1 MVYLSSKKIDV
12 LTNKYFL
19 MKIIGTGSA
28 HPKCCVTNA
37 MLEQFLDTTDEWIT
51 ERTGIKERL
60 VISSEK
66 LEDMAV
72 AAANKALEDANLTAK
87 DIDFIICSNV
97 VNEYVTPALSCI
109 IQGKIGATCP
119 TLDINAACAGFIF
132 AMDMAEDK
140 IRCKKAKNI
149 LIVCAEEPSRMVS
162 WQNRSTSVLFGDG
175 AGAAVVT
182 EGDELK
188 AISLT
193 TSSLT
198 DVLYYQRK
206 LEPTPYIDKEENF
219 EPLVMNGREV
229 FKYAVKNSC
238 RDIRKLLNET
248 GLQAEDIKYYVLHQ
262 ANLRIIDS
270 IRRFLN
276 VDEERI
282 PHNIER
288 YGNIS
293 SAALPALLDELN
305 RAGKLQKGDKLVFSA
320 FGAGFTTGACVIEW
334 AK

>member
-1 MVYLSSKKIDV
+1 
-12 LTNKYFL
+12 
-19 MKIIGTGSA
+19 
-28 HPKCCVTNA
+28 
-37 MLEQFLDTTDEWIT
+37 MLEQFLETSDEWIT
-51 ERTGIKERL
+51 ERTGIKERR

-72 AAANKALEDANLTAK
+72 AAANKALEDANLTAA

-109 IQGKIGATCP
+109 IQGMLGATCP
-119 TLDINAACAGFIF
+119 TVDINAACAGFVF
-132 AMDMAEDK
+132 ALDMAEDK
-140 IRCKKAKNI
+140 LKCKKAKNI

-162 WQNRSTSVLFGDG
+162 WQNRSTCVLFGDG

-188 AISLT
+188 SIRLT

-198 DVLYYQRK
+198 EVLYYQRH
-206 LEPTPYIDKEENF
+206 LEPTPYIDKDEAF
-219 EPLVMNGREV
+219 EPLVMKGREV
-229 FKYAVKNSC
+229 FKHAVTSSC
-238 RDIRKLLNET
+238 RDIRKVLNAA
-248 GLQAEDIKYYVLHQ
+248 GLEPDDIKYYVLHQ
-262 ANLRIIDS
+262 ANKRIIDS
-270 IRRFLN
+270 IRNFLD
-276 VDEERI
+276 VDESKV
-282 PHNIER
+282 PHNVER

-305 RAGKLQKGDKLVFSA
+305 RDGKLQKGDKLVFSA

>member
-1 MVYLSSKKIDV
+1 
-12 LTNKYFL
+12 

-28 HPKCCVTNA
+28 HPKCAVSNE
-37 MLEQFLDTTDEWIT
+37 MLEKFLETTDEWIT
-51 ERTGIKERL
+51 ERTGIKERC

-66 LEDMAV
+66 LEDMATE
-72 AAANKALEDANLTAK
+72 AANRALEDAGLTAA

-97 VNEYVTPALSCI
+97 VNEYVTPAMSCI
-109 IQGKIGATCP
+109 IQGKLGAKCP
-119 TLDINAACAGFIF
+119 TVDINAACAGFIY

-140 IRCKKAKNI
+140 LQCKKAKNI

-162 WQNRSTSVLFGDG
+162 WQNRSTCVLFGDG

-188 AISLT
+188 AIRLT
-193 TSSLT
+193 TESLT
-198 DVLYYQRK
+198 DVLYYQRR
-206 LEPTPYIDKEENF
+206 LEPTPYISKEENF
-219 EPLVMNGREV
+219 EPLVMRGREV
-229 FKYAVKNSC
+229 FKHAVSNSNKDIKILLEEC
-238 RDIRKLLNET
+238 RLTPN
-248 GLQAEDIKYYVLHQ
+248 DIKYYVLHQ
-262 ANLRIIDS
+262 ANKRIIDS
-270 IRRFLN
+270 IRNFLG
-276 VDEERI
+276 VDEERV
-282 PHNIER
+282 PHNVER

-305 RAGKLQKGDKLVFSA
+305 RGGKLHKGDKLVFSA

>member
-1 MVYLSSKKIDV
+1 
-12 LTNKYFL
+12 

-28 HPKCCVTNA
+28 HPTCAVSNE
-37 MLEQFLDTTDEWIT
+37 MLEQFLETTDEWIT
-51 ERTGIKERL
+51 ERTGIKERC

-66 LEDMAV
+66 LEDLAV
-72 AAANKALEDANLTAK
+72 EAANKALENAGLTAA
-87 DIDFIICSNV
+87 DIDFLICSNV

-119 TLDINAACAGFIF
+119 TIDINAACAGFIY
-132 AMDMAEDK
+132 ALDMAEDK
-140 IRCKKAKNI
+140 LQCKKAKNI

-162 WQNRSTSVLFGDG
+162 WQNRSTCVLFGDG

-182 EGDELK
+182 EGDQMK
-188 AISLT
+188 AIRLT

-198 DVLYYQRK
+198 EVLYYQRS
-206 LEPTPYIDKEENF
+206 LEPTPYISKEENF
-219 EPLVMNGREV
+219 EPLVMKGREV
-229 FKYAVKNSC
+229 FKHAVTNSC
-238 RDIRKLLNET
+238 RDIKKLLNET
-248 GLQAEDIKYYVLHQ
+248 GLNPEDIRYYVLHQ
-262 ANLRIIDS
+262 ANRRIIES
-270 IRRFLN
+270 IRGFLG
-276 VDEERI
+276 VDEERV
-282 PHNIER
+282 PHNVER

-320 FGAGFTTGACVIEW
+320 FGAGFTTGACIIEW

>member
-1 MVYLSSKKIDV
+1 
-12 LTNKYFL
+12 

-28 HPKCCVTNA
+28 HPTCAVSNE
-37 MLEQFLDTTDEWIT
+37 MLEQFLETTDEWIT
-51 ERTGIKERL
+51 ERTGIKERC

-66 LEDMAV
+66 LEDLAV
-72 AAANKALEDANLTAK
+72 EAANRALENAGLTAA

-119 TLDINAACAGFIF
+119 TVDINAACAGFIY
-132 AMDMAEDK
+132 ALDMAEDK
-140 IRCKKAKNI
+140 LQCKKAKNI

-162 WQNRSTSVLFGDG
+162 WQNRSTCVLFGDG

-182 EGDELK
+182 EGDQMK
-188 AISLT
+188 AIRLT

-198 DVLYYQRK
+198 EVLYYQRS
-206 LEPTPYIDKEENF
+206 LEPTPYISKEENF
-219 EPLVMNGREV
+219 EPLVMKGREV
-229 FKYAVKNSC
+229 FKHAVTNSC
-238 RDIRKLLNET
+238 RDIKKLLNQA
-248 GLQAEDIKYYVLHQ
+248 GLNPEDIRYYVLHQ
-262 ANLRIIDS
+262 ANRRIIES
-270 IRRFLN
+270 IRGFLG
-276 VDEERI
+276 VDEERV
-282 PHNIER
+282 PHNVER

-305 RAGKLQKGDKLVFSA
+305 RTGKLQKGDKLVFSA
-320 FGAGFTTGACVIEW
+320 FGAGFTTGACIIEW

>member
-1 MVYLSSKKIDV
+1 
-12 LTNKYFL
+12 

-28 HPKCCVTNA
+28 HPQCCVTNT
-37 MLEQFLDTTDEWIT
+37 MLEQFLETTDEWIT

-66 LEDMAV
+66 LEDLAV
-72 AAANKALEDANLTAK
+72 IAANKALEDANLTAK

-162 WQNRSTSVLFGDG
+162 WQNRSTCVLFGDG
-175 AGAAVVT
+175 AGAAVVS

-188 AISLT
+188 AIRLT

-198 DVLYYQRK
+198 DVLYYQRS
-206 LEPTPYIDKEENF
+206 LEPTPYISKEENY
-219 EPLVMNGREV
+219 EPLVMRGREV
-229 FKYAVKNSC
+229 FKHAVTNSC

-248 GLQAEDIKYYVLHQ
+248 GLEAQDIKYYVLHQ
-262 ANLRIIDS
+262 ANRRIIDS
-270 IRRFLN
+270 IRNFLG
-276 VDEERI
+276 VDEERV
-282 PHNIER
+282 PHNVER

-305 RAGKLQKGDKLVFSA
+305 REGKLEKGDKLVFSA

>member
-1 MVYLSSKKIDV
+1 
-12 LTNKYFL
+12 

-28 HPKCCVTNA
+28 HPKCCVTNT
-37 MLEQFLDTTDEWIT
+37 MLEQFLETTDEWIT
-51 ERTGIKERL
+51 ERTGIKERR

-72 AAANKALEDANLTAK
+72 EAATKALEDANLTAA

-109 IQGKIGATCP
+109 IQGKLGAKCP
-119 TLDINAACAGFIF
+119 TVDINAACAGFIF

-140 IRCKKAKNI
+140 LKCKKAKNI

-162 WQNRSTSVLFGDG
+162 WQNRSTCVLFGDG

-188 AISLT
+188 SMRLT

-198 DVLYYQRK
+198 DVLYYQRQ

-219 EPLVMNGREV
+219 EPLVMKGRDV
-229 FKYAVKNSC
+229 FKHAVTSSC
-238 RDIRKLLNET
+238 KDIRRLLNQT
-248 GLQAEDIKYYVLHQ
+248 GIDAKDIKYYVLHQ
-262 ANLRIIDS
+262 ANKRIIDS
-270 IRRFLN
+270 IRNFLGVN
-276 VDEERI
+276 EEHV
-282 PHNIER
+282 PHNVER

-305 RAGKLQKGDKLVFSA
+305 RDGKLQKGDKLVFSA

>member
-1 MVYLSSKKIDV
+1 
-12 LTNKYFL
+12 
-19 MKIIGTGSA
+19 MKIIGTGAA
-28 HPKCCVTNA
+28 HPKCAVSNQ
-37 MLEQFLDTTDEWIT
+37 MLEQFLETTDEWIT
-51 ERTGIKERL
+51 ERTGIKERC

-66 LEDMAV
+66 LEDLATE
-72 AAANKALEDANLTAK
+72 AANKALEDAGLTAA
-87 DIDFIICSNV
+87 DIDYIICSNI

-109 IQGKIGATCP
+109 IQGKLGATCP

-132 AMDMAEDK
+132 ALDMAEDK
-140 IRCKKAKNI
+140 LKCKKAKNI
-149 LIVCAEEPSRMVS
+149 LIICAEEPSRMVS

-206 LEPTPYIDKEENF
+206 LEPTPYIDKEENY
-219 EPLVMNGREV
+219 EPLVMKGREV
-229 FKYAVKNSC
+229 FKHAVTNSC
-238 RDIRKLLNET
+238 RDIRKLLSET
-248 GLQAEDIKYYVLHQ
+248 GLAAEDIKYFVLHQ
-262 ANLRIIDS
+262 ANRRIIDS
-270 IRRFLN
+270 IRGFLG
-276 VDEERI
+276 VDEERV
-282 PHNIER
+282 PHNVER

-320 FGAGFTTGACVIEW
+320 FGAGFTTGGCVIEW

>member
-1 MVYLSSKKIDV
+1 
-12 LTNKYFL
+12 

-28 HPKCCVTNA
+28 HPQCCVTNT
-37 MLEQFLDTTDEWIT
+37 MLEQFLETNDEWIT

-66 LEDMAV
+66 LEDLAV
-72 AAANKALEDANLTAK
+72 IAANKALEDANLTAA

-162 WQNRSTSVLFGDG
+162 WQNRSTCVLFGDG
-175 AGAAVVT
+175 AGAAVVS

-188 AISLT
+188 AIRLT

-198 DVLYYQRK
+198 DVLYYQRS
-206 LEPTPYIDKEENF
+206 LEPTPYITKEENY
-219 EPLVMNGREV
+219 EPLVMRGREV
-229 FKYAVKNSC
+229 FKHAVTNSC
-238 RDIRKLLNET
+238 RDIRKLLNQT

-262 ANLRIIDS
+262 ANRRIIDS
-270 IRRFLN
+270 IRNFLG
-276 VDEERI
+276 VDEERV
-282 PHNIER
+282 PHNVER

>member
-1 MVYLSSKKIDV
+1 
-12 LTNKYFL
+12 

-28 HPKCCVTNA
+28 HPQCCVTNT
-37 MLEQFLDTTDEWIT
+37 MLEQFLETNDEWIT

-66 LEDMAV
+66 LEDLAV
-72 AAANKALEDANLTAK
+72 IAANKALEDANLTAA

-162 WQNRSTSVLFGDG
+162 WQNRSTCVLFGDG
-175 AGAAVVT
+175 AGAAVVS

-188 AISLT
+188 AIRLT

-198 DVLYYQRK
+198 DVLYYQRS
-206 LEPTPYIDKEENF
+206 LEPTPYITKEENY
-219 EPLVMNGREV
+219 EPLVMRGREV
-229 FKYAVKNSC
+229 FKHAVTNSC
-238 RDIRKLLNET
+238 RDIRKLLNQT

-262 ANLRIIDS
+262 ANRRIIDA
-270 IRRFLN
+270 IRNFLG
-276 VDEERI
+276 VDEERV
-282 PHNIER
+282 PHNVER

-305 RAGKLQKGDKLVFSA
+305 REGKLQKGDKLVFSA

>member
-1 MVYLSSKKIDV
+1 
-12 LTNKYFL
+12 

-28 HPKCCVTNA
+28 HPTFKVTNT
-37 MLEQFLDTTDEWIT
+37 MLEQFLETSDEWIT

-66 LEDMAV
+66 LEDLAV
-72 AAANKALEDANLTAK
+72 IAANKALEDANLKAS
-87 DIDFIICSNV
+87 DIDYIICSNV

-109 IQGKIGATCP
+109 IQGKLGATCP
-119 TLDINAACAGFIF
+119 TVDINAACAGFLF
-132 AMDMAEDK
+132 ALDMADDK
-140 IRCKKAKNI
+140 LNAKKAKNI

-182 EGDELK
+182 EGDALK
-188 AISLT
+188 AIRLT

-198 DVLYYQRK
+198 EVLYYQRK
-206 LEPTPYIDKEENF
+206 LEPTPYISKEENF
-219 EPLVMNGREV
+219 EPLVMKGREV
-229 FKYAVKNSC
+229 FKHAVTSSC
-238 RDIRKLLNET
+238 RDIRKLLNQT
-248 GLQAEDIKYYVLHQ
+248 GLQPEEIKYYVLHQ
-262 ANLRIIDS
+262 ANLRIIES
-270 IRRFLN
+270 IRNFLGVDKERVPHN
-276 VDEERI
+276 VD
-282 PHNIER
+282 R

-320 FGAGFTTGACVIEW
+320 FGAGFTTGACIIEW

>member
-1 MVYLSSKKIDV
+1 
-12 LTNKYFL
+12 

-28 HPKCCVTNA
+28 HPSCSVTNS
-37 MLEQFLDTTDEWIT
+37 MLEQFLETTDEWIT
-51 ERTGIKERL
+51 ERTGIKERC

-66 LEDMAV
+66 LEDLATI
-72 AAANKALEDANLTAK
+72 AANKALEDAGLTAN
-87 DIDFIICSNV
+87 DIDYIICSNV

-132 AMDMAEDK
+132 ALDMAEDK
-140 IRCKKAKNI
+140 LKCKKAKNI

-162 WQNRSTSVLFGDG
+162 WKNRSTCVLFGDG

-182 EGDELK
+182 EGDSMK
-188 AISLT
+188 AIRLT
-193 TSSLT
+193 TSCLPE
-198 DVLYYQRK
+198 VLYYQRT
-206 LEPTPYIDKEENF
+206 LEPTPYISKEENF
-219 EPLVMNGREV
+219 EPLVMRGREV
-229 FKYAVKNSC
+229 FKHAVTSSC
-238 RDIRKLLNET
+238 RDIRKLLSET
-248 GLQAEDIKYYVLHQ
+248 GLEPSDIKYYVLHQ
-262 ANLRIIDS
+262 ANRRIMDS
-270 IRRFLN
+270 IRNFLG
-276 VDEERI
+276 VDEERV

-305 RAGKLQKGDKLVFSA
+305 RGGMLKSGDKLVFSA

>member
-1 MVYLSSKKIDV
+1 
-12 LTNKYFL
+12 

-28 HPKCCVTNA
+28 HPKCAVTNQ
-37 MLEQFLDTTDEWIT
+37 MLEQFLETTDEWIT
-51 ERTGIKERL
+51 ERTGIKERC

-66 LEDMAV
+66 LEDLAV
-72 AAANKALEDANLTAK
+72 IAANKALEDAGLTAA

-109 IQGKIGATCP
+109 IQGKLGATCP
-119 TLDINAACAGFIF
+119 TVDINAACAGFIF

-140 IRCKKAKNI
+140 IQCKKAKNI

-162 WQNRSTSVLFGDG
+162 WQNRSTCVLFGDG

-188 AISLT
+188 AIRLT

-198 DVLYYQRK
+198 DVLYYQRR

-219 EPLVMNGREV
+219 EPLVMRGREV
-229 FKYAVKNSC
+229 FKHAVTNSC
-238 RDIRKLLNET
+238 RDIRKLLNQT
-248 GLQAEDIKYYVLHQ
+248 GLEASYIKYYVLHQ
-262 ANLRIIDS
+262 ANHRIIES
-270 IRRFLN
+270 IRGFLG
-276 VDEERI
+276 VEEERV
-282 PHNIER
+282 PHNVER

-305 RAGKLQKGDKLVFSA
+305 RAGKLHKGDKLVFSA
-320 FGAGFTTGACVIEW
+320 FGAGFTTGACIIEW

>member
-1 MVYLSSKKIDV
+1 
-12 LTNKYFL
+12 

-28 HPKCCVTNA
+28 HPTCKVTNT
-37 MLEQFLDTTDEWIT
+37 MLEQFLETSDEWIT

-66 LEDMAV
+66 LEDLAV
-72 AAANKALEDANLTAK
+72 IAANKALEDANLKAS

-109 IQGKIGATCP
+109 IQGKLGATCP
-119 TLDINAACAGFIF
+119 TVDINAACAGFLF
-132 AMDMAEDK
+132 ALDMADDK
-140 IRCKKAKNI
+140 LNAKKAKNI

-182 EGDELK
+182 EGDALK
-188 AISLT
+188 AIRLT

-198 DVLYYQRK
+198 EVLYYQRK
-206 LEPTPYIDKEENF
+206 LEPTPYISKEENF
-219 EPLVMNGREV
+219 EPLVMKGREV
-229 FKYAVKNSC
+229 FKHAVTSSC
-238 RDIRKLLNET
+238 RDIRKLLNQT
-248 GLQAEDIKYYVLHQ
+248 GLEPDDVKYYVLHQ
-262 ANLRIIDS
+262 ANLRIIES
-270 IRRFLN
+270 IRNFLGVDKERVPHN
-276 VDEERI
+276 VD
-282 PHNIER
+282 R

-320 FGAGFTTGACVIEW
+320 FGAGFTTGACIIEW

>member
-1 MVYLSSKKIDV
+1 
-12 LTNKYFL
+12 
-19 MKIIGTGSA
+19 
-28 HPKCCVTNA
+28 

-51 ERTGIKERL
+51 ERTGIKERR

-66 LEDMAV
+66 LEDLAV
-72 AAANKALEDANLTAK
+72 IAANKALEDAGLTAA

-140 IRCKKAKNI
+140 LKCKKAKNI

-162 WQNRSTSVLFGDG
+162 WQNRSTCVLFGDG

-188 AISLT
+188 AIRLT
-193 TSSLT
+193 TSSLAE
-198 DVLYYQRK
+198 VLYYQRA
-206 LEPTPYIDKEENF
+206 LEPTPYINKEENY
-219 EPLVMNGREV
+219 EPLVMRGREV
-229 FKYAVKNSC
+229 FKHAVTNSC
-238 RDIRKLLNET
+238 RDIRKLLNQT
-248 GLQAEDIKYYVLHQ
+248 GLEASDIKYFVLHQ
-262 ANLRIIDS
+262 ANHRIIES
-270 IRRFLN
+270 IRGFLG
-276 VDEERI
+276 VEEERV
-282 PHNIER
+282 PHNVER

-305 RAGKLQKGDKLVFSA
+305 REGKLQKGDKLVFSA

>member
-1 MVYLSSKKIDV
+1 
-12 LTNKYFL
+12 

-28 HPKCCVTNA
+28 HPSCSVTNE
-37 MLEQFLDTTDEWIT
+37 MLEKFLETTDEWIT
-51 ERTGIKERL
+51 ERTGIKARSVISTERL
-60 VISSEK
+60 
-66 LEDMAV
+66 EDLACE
-72 AAANKALEDANLTAK
+72 AAQRALEDANLTVN

-109 IQGKIGATCP
+109 IQGKLGAKCP
-119 TLDINAACAGFIF
+119 TVDINAACAGFIF
-132 AMDMAEDK
+132 AMDMADDK
-140 IRCKKAKNI
+140 LKANKAKNI

-162 WQNRSTSVLFGDG
+162 WQNRSTCVLFGDG

-188 AISLT
+188 AIRLT

-198 DVLYYQRK
+198 DVLYYQRR

-219 EPLVMNGREV
+219 EPLVMRGREV
-229 FKYAVKNSC
+229 FKHAVTNSC
-238 RDIRKLLNET
+238 RDIRKLLMQT
-248 GLQAEDIKYYVLHQ
+248 GLEASDIKYYVLHQ
-262 ANLRIIDS
+262 ANHRIIES
-270 IRRFLN
+270 IRGFLG
-276 VDEERI
+276 VEEEKV
-282 PHNIER
+282 PHNVER

-305 RAGKLQKGDKLVFSA
+305 RGGKLQKGDKLVFSA
-320 FGAGFTTGACVIEW
+320 FGAGFTTAACIIEW

>member
-1 MVYLSSKKIDV
+1 
-12 LTNKYFL
+12 
-19 MKIIGTGSA
+19 
-28 HPKCCVTNA
+28 

-140 IRCKKAKNI
+140 LRCKKAKNI

-238 RDIRKLLNET
+238 RDICKLLNET

>member
-1 MVYLSSKKIDV
+1 
-12 LTNKYFL
+12 

-37 MLEQFLDTTDEWIT
+37 MLEQFLDTSDEWIT

>member
-1 MVYLSSKKIDV
+1 
-12 LTNKYFL
+12 

-28 HPKCCVTNA
+28 HPKCAVSNE
-37 MLEQFLDTTDEWIT
+37 MLEKFLETTDEWIT
-51 ERTGIKERL
+51 ERTGIKERC

-66 LEDMAV
+66 LEDMATE
-72 AAANKALEDANLTAK
+72 AANKALEDAGLTAA

-97 VNEYVTPALSCI
+97 VNEFVTPALSCI
-109 IQGKIGATCP
+109 IQGKLGAKCP
-119 TLDINAACAGFIF
+119 TVDINAACAGFIY

-140 IRCKKAKNI
+140 LRCKKAKNI

-162 WQNRSTSVLFGDG
+162 WQNRSTCVLFGDG

-188 AISLT
+188 AIRLT
-193 TSSLT
+193 TESMT

-206 LEPTPYIDKEENF
+206 LEPTPYIDKDENF
-219 EPLVMNGREV
+219 EPLVMRGREV
-229 FKYAVKNSC
+229 FKHAVSNSNK
-238 RDIRKLLNET
+238 DIKILLEET
-248 GLQAEDIKYYVLHQ
+248 GLKTDDIKYYVLHQ
-262 ANLRIIDS
+262 ANRRIIDA
-270 IRRFLN
+270 IRNFLG
-276 VDEERI
+276 VDEERV
-282 PHNIER
+282 PHNVER

-305 RAGKLQKGDKLVFSA
+305 RGGKLQKGDKLVFSA

>member
-1 MVYLSSKKIDV
+1 
-12 LTNKYFL
+12 

-28 HPKCCVTNA
+28 HPTCKVTNE
-37 MLEQFLDTTDEWIT
+37 MLEQFLETTDEWIT

-66 LEDMAV
+66 LEDLAV
-72 AAANKALEDANLTAK
+72 IAANKALEDANLTAA
-87 DIDFIICSNV
+87 DIDYIICSNV

-109 IQGKIGATCP
+109 IQGKLGATCP
-119 TLDINAACAGFIF
+119 TVDINAACAGFLF
-132 AMDMAEDK
+132 ALDMADDK
-140 IRCKKAKNI
+140 INAKKAKNI

-162 WQNRSTSVLFGDG
+162 WKNRSTSVLFGDG

-188 AISLT
+188 AIRLT
-193 TSSLT
+193 TSSLAE
-198 DVLYYQRK
+198 VLYYQRK
-206 LEPTPYIDKEENF
+206 LEPTPYISKEENF
-219 EPLVMNGREV
+219 EPLVMRGREV
-229 FKYAVKNSC
+229 FKHAVTSSC
-238 RDIRKLLNET
+238 RDIRKLLNQT

-262 ANLRIIDS
+262 ANRRIIDS
-270 IRRFLN
+270 IRNFLG
-276 VDEERI
+276 VDEERV
-282 PHNIER
+282 PHNVER

>member
-1 MVYLSSKKIDV
+1 
-12 LTNKYFL
+12 

-28 HPKCCVTNA
+28 HPKCAVTNE

-51 ERTGIKERL
+51 ERTGIKERC

-66 LEDMAV
+66 LEDLAV
-72 AAANKALEDANLTAK
+72 IAANKALEDAGLTAA

-119 TLDINAACAGFIF
+119 TVDINAACAGFLF
-132 AMDMAEDK
+132 AMDIAEDK
-140 IRCKKAKNI
+140 IQCKKAKNI

-162 WQNRSTSVLFGDG
+162 WQNRSTCVLFGDG

-188 AISLT
+188 AIRLT

-198 DVLYYQRK
+198 DVLYYQRR

-219 EPLVMNGREV
+219 EPLVMRGREV
-229 FKYAVKNSC
+229 FKHAVTNSC
-238 RDIRKLLNET
+238 RDIRKLLMQT
-248 GLQAEDIKYYVLHQ
+248 GLEASDIKYYVLHQ
-262 ANLRIIDS
+262 ANHRIIES
-270 IRRFLN
+270 IRGFLG
-276 VDEERI
+276 VEEERV
-282 PHNIER
+282 PHNVER

-305 RAGKLQKGDKLVFSA
+305 RGGKLQKGDKLVFSA
-320 FGAGFTTGACVIEW
+320 FGAGFTTGGCVIEW

>member
-1 MVYLSSKKIDV
+1 
-12 LTNKYFL
+12 

-28 HPKCCVTNA
+28 HPKCKVTNE

-51 ERTGIKERL
+51 ERTGIKERC

-66 LEDMAV
+66 LEDLAV
-72 AAANKALEDANLTAK
+72 IAANKALEDAGLTAA

-97 VNEYVTPALSCI
+97 VNEYVTPALGCI
-109 IQGKIGATCP
+109 IQGKLGATCP
-119 TLDINAACAGFIF
+119 TVDINAACAGFIF

-140 IRCKKAKNI
+140 IQCKKAKNV

-162 WQNRSTSVLFGDG
+162 WKNRSTCVLFGDG

-188 AISLT
+188 AIRLT

-198 DVLYYQRK
+198 DVLYYQRA
-206 LEPTPYIDKEENF
+206 LEPTPYIDKEENY
-219 EPLVMNGREV
+219 EPLVMRGREV
-229 FKYAVKNSC
+229 FKHAVTNSC
-238 RDIRKLLNET
+238 RDIRKLLNQT
-248 GLQAEDIKYYVLHQ
+248 SLDVNDIKYYVLHQ
-262 ANLRIIDS
+262 ANHRIIES
-270 IRRFLN
+270 IRGFLG
-276 VDEERI
+276 VEEEKM
-282 PHNIER
+282 PHNVER

-305 RAGKLQKGDKLVFSA
+305 RGGKLNKGDKLVFSA
-320 FGAGFTTGACVIEW
+320 FGAGFTTGACIIEW

>member
-1 MVYLSSKKIDV
+1 
-12 LTNKYFL
+12 

-28 HPKCCVTNA
+28 HPKCAVSNE
-37 MLEQFLDTTDEWIT
+37 MLEKFLETTDEWIT
-51 ERTGIKERL
+51 ERTGIKERC

-66 LEDMAV
+66 LEDMATE
-72 AAANKALEDANLTAK
+72 AANRALEDAGLTAA

-97 VNEYVTPALSCI
+97 VNEYVTPAMSCI
-109 IQGKIGATCP
+109 IQGKLGAKCP
-119 TLDINAACAGFIF
+119 TVDINAACAGFIY

-140 IRCKKAKNI
+140 LQCKKAKNI

-162 WQNRSTSVLFGDG
+162 WQNRSTCVLFGDG

-188 AISLT
+188 AIRLT
-193 TSSLT
+193 TESMT
-198 DVLYYQRK
+198 DVLYYQRR
-206 LEPTPYIDKEENF
+206 LEPTPYISKEENF
-219 EPLVMNGREV
+219 EPLVMRGREV
-229 FKYAVKNSC
+229 FKHAVSNSNK
-238 RDIRKLLNET
+238 DIKILLEEC
-248 GLQAEDIKYYVLHQ
+248 GLTPNDIKYYVLHQ
-262 ANLRIIDS
+262 ANKRIIDS
-270 IRRFLN
+270 IRNFLG
-276 VDEERI
+276 VDEERV
-282 PHNIER
+282 PHNVER

-305 RAGKLQKGDKLVFSA
+305 RGGKLHKGDKLVFSA

>member
-1 MVYLSSKKIDV
+1 
-12 LTNKYFL
+12 

-28 HPKCCVTNA
+28 HPTCAVSNE
-37 MLEQFLDTTDEWIT
+37 MLEQFLETTDEWIT
-51 ERTGIKERL
+51 ERTGIKERC

-66 LEDMAV
+66 LEDLAV
-72 AAANKALEDANLTAK
+72 EAANKALENAGLTAA

-119 TLDINAACAGFIF
+119 TVDINAACAGFIY
-132 AMDMAEDK
+132 ALDMAEDK
-140 IRCKKAKNI
+140 LQCKKAKNI

-162 WQNRSTSVLFGDG
+162 WKNRSTCVLFGDG

-182 EGDELK
+182 EGDQMK
-188 AISLT
+188 AIRLT

-198 DVLYYQRK
+198 EVLYYQRS
-206 LEPTPYIDKEENF
+206 LEPTPYISKEENF
-219 EPLVMNGREV
+219 EPLVMKGREV
-229 FKYAVKNSC
+229 FKHAVTNSC
-238 RDIRKLLNET
+238 RDIRKLLNQT
-248 GLQAEDIKYYVLHQ
+248 GLNPEDIRYYVLHQ
-262 ANLRIIDS
+262 ANRRIIES
-270 IRRFLN
+270 IRGFLG
-276 VDEERI
+276 VDEERV
-282 PHNIER
+282 PHNVER

-305 RAGKLQKGDKLVFSA
+305 RAGKLHKGDKLVFSA
-320 FGAGFTTGACVIEW
+320 FGAGFTTGACIIEW

>member
-1 MVYLSSKKIDV
+1 
-12 LTNKYFL
+12 

-28 HPKCCVTNA
+28 HPKCAVSNE
-37 MLEQFLDTTDEWIT
+37 MLEKFLETTDEWIT
-51 ERTGIKERL
+51 ERTGIKERC

-66 LEDMAV
+66 LEDMATE
-72 AAANKALEDANLTAK
+72 AANRALEDAGLTAA

-97 VNEYVTPALSCI
+97 VNEYVTPAMSCI
-109 IQGKIGATCP
+109 IQGKLGAKCP
-119 TLDINAACAGFIF
+119 TVDINAACAGFIY

-140 IRCKKAKNI
+140 LQCKKAKNI

-162 WQNRSTSVLFGDG
+162 WQNRSTCVLFGDG

-188 AISLT
+188 AIRLT
-193 TSSLT
+193 TESLT
-198 DVLYYQRK
+198 DVLYYQRR
-206 LEPTPYIDKEENF
+206 LEPTPYISKEENF
-219 EPLVMNGREV
+219 EPLVMRGREV
-229 FKYAVKNSC
+229 FKHAVSNSNK
-238 RDIRKLLNET
+238 DIKILLEEC
-248 GLQAEDIKYYVLHQ
+248 GLTPNDIKYYVLHQ
-262 ANLRIIDS
+262 ANKRIIDS
-270 IRRFLN
+270 IRNFLG
-276 VDEERI
+276 VDEERV
-282 PHNIER
+282 PHNVER

-305 RAGKLQKGDKLVFSA
+305 RGGKLHKGDKLVFSA

>member
-1 MVYLSSKKIDV
+1 
-12 LTNKYFL
+12 

-28 HPKCCVTNA
+28 HPTCKVTNT
-37 MLEQFLDTTDEWIT
+37 MLEQFLETSDEWIT

-66 LEDMAV
+66 LEDLAV
-72 AAANKALEDANLTAK
+72 IAANKALEDANLKAS
-87 DIDFIICSNV
+87 DIDYIICSNV

-109 IQGKIGATCP
+109 IQGKLGATCP
-119 TLDINAACAGFIF
+119 TVDINAACAGFLF
-132 AMDMAEDK
+132 ALDMADDK
-140 IRCKKAKNI
+140 LNAKKAKNI

-182 EGDELK
+182 EGDALK
-188 AISLT
+188 AIRLT
-193 TSSLT
+193 TSSLAE
-198 DVLYYQRK
+198 VLYYQRK
-206 LEPTPYIDKEENF
+206 LEPTPYISKEENF
-219 EPLVMNGREV
+219 EPLVMKGREV
-229 FKYAVKNSC
+229 FKHAVTSSC
-238 RDIRKLLNET
+238 RDIRKLLNQT
-248 GLQAEDIKYYVLHQ
+248 GLEPEDVKYYVLHQ
-262 ANLRIIDS
+262 ANLRIIES
-270 IRRFLN
+270 IRNFLGVDKERVPHN
-276 VDEERI
+276 VD
-282 PHNIER
+282 R

-320 FGAGFTTGACVIEW
+320 FGAGFTTGACIIEW

>member
-1 MVYLSSKKIDV
+1 
-12 LTNKYFL
+12 

-28 HPKCCVTNA
+28 HPQCCVTNT
-37 MLEQFLDTTDEWIT
+37 MLEQFLETTDEWIT

-72 AAANKALEDANLTAK
+72 IAANKALEDANLTAA

-162 WQNRSTSVLFGDG
+162 WQNRSTCVLFGDG

-188 AISLT
+188 AIRLT

-198 DVLYYQRK
+198 DVLYYQRS
-206 LEPTPYIDKEENF
+206 LEPTPYISKEENF
-219 EPLVMNGREV
+219 EPLVMRGREV
-229 FKYAVKNSC
+229 FKHAVTNSC
-238 RDIRKLLNET
+238 RDIRKLLNQT
-248 GLQAEDIKYYVLHQ
+248 GLEPEDIKYYVLHQ
-262 ANLRIIDS
+262 ANRRIIDA
-270 IRRFLN
+270 IRNFLG
-276 VDEERI
+276 VDEERV
-282 PHNIER
+282 PHNVER

-305 RAGKLQKGDKLVFSA
+305 REGKLQKGDKLVFSA

>member
-1 MVYLSSKKIDV
+1 
-12 LTNKYFL
+12 

-28 HPKCCVTNA
+28 HPSCAVSNE
-37 MLEQFLDTTDEWIT
+37 MLEKFLETSDEWIT
-51 ERTGIKERL
+51 ERTGIKERC

-66 LEDMAV
+66 LEDLACE
-72 AAANKALEDANLTAK
+72 AATKALEDANLTVA

-109 IQGKIGATCP
+109 IQGKLGATCP
-119 TLDINAACAGFIF
+119 TVDINAACAGFIF
-132 AMDMAEDK
+132 AMDMADDK
-140 IRCKKAKNI
+140 LKCKKAKNI

-162 WQNRSTSVLFGDG
+162 WQNRSTCVLFGDG

-188 AISLT
+188 AIRLT
-193 TSSLT
+193 TQSLT
-198 DVLYYQRK
+198 DVLYYQRH
-206 LEPTPYIDKEENF
+206 LEPTPYINKEEQF
-219 EPLVMNGREV
+219 EPLVMKGREV
-229 FKYAVKNSC
+229 FKHAVSNSNK
-238 RDIRKLLNET
+238 DIKLLLEQT
-248 GLQAEDIKYYVLHQ
+248 GIGPDDIKYYVLHQ
-262 ANLRIIDS
+262 ANKRIIDA
-270 IRRFLN
+270 IRNFLG
-276 VDEERI
+276 VDESKV
-282 PHNIER
+282 PHNVER

-305 RAGKLQKGDKLVFSA
+305 RGGKLQKGDKLVFSA

>member
-1 MVYLSSKKIDV
+1 
-12 LTNKYFL
+12 

-28 HPKCCVTNA
+28 HPKCAVSNE
-37 MLEQFLDTTDEWIT
+37 MLERFLETTDEWIT
-51 ERTGIKERL
+51 ERTGIKERC

-72 AAANKALEDANLTAK
+72 EAAKKALEDAGLTVA

-109 IQGKIGATCP
+109 IQGKLGAKCP
-119 TLDINAACAGFIF
+119 TVDINAACAGFIY
-132 AMDMAEDK
+132 AMDMADDK
-140 IRCKKAKNI
+140 LRSKKAKNI

-162 WQNRSTSVLFGDG
+162 WQNRSTCVLFGDG

-188 AISLT
+188 AIRLT
-193 TSSLT
+193 TESMT

-219 EPLVMNGREV
+219 EPLVMRGREV
-229 FKYAVKNSC
+229 FKHAVSNSNK
-238 RDIRKLLNET
+238 DIKILLDET
-248 GLQAEDIKYYVLHQ
+248 GLKTDDIKYFVLHQ
-262 ANLRIIDS
+262 ANRRIIDA
-270 IRRFLN
+270 IRNFLG
-276 VDEERI
+276 VEEERV
-282 PHNIER
+282 PHNVER

-305 RAGKLQKGDKLVFSA
+305 RAGKLHKGDKLVFSA
-320 FGAGFTTGACVIEW
+320 FGACFTTGACIIEW

>member
-1 MVYLSSKKIDV
+1 
-12 LTNKYFL
+12 

-28 HPKCCVTNA
+28 HPTCKVTNQ
-37 MLEQFLDTTDEWIT
+37 MLEQFLETTDEWIT

-66 LEDMAV
+66 LEDLAV
-72 AAANKALEDANLTAK
+72 EAANKALENAGLTIA

-109 IQGKIGATCP
+109 IQGKLGATCP
-119 TLDINAACAGFIF
+119 TVDINAACAGFLF
-132 AMDMAEDK
+132 AIDMADDK
-140 IRCKKAKNI
+140 LRAKKAKNI

-188 AISLT
+188 AIRLT

-219 EPLVMNGREV
+219 EPLVMKGRDV
-229 FKYAVKNSC
+229 FKHAVTNSC
-238 RDIRKLLNET
+238 RDIRKILNET
-248 GLQAEDIKYYVLHQ
+248 KLEPNDIKYYVLHQ
-262 ANLRIIDS
+262 ANKRIIDS
-270 IRRFLN
+270 IRNFLG
-276 VDEERI
+276 VDEEKV
-282 PHNIER
+282 PHNVER

-320 FGAGFTTGACVIEW
+320 FGAGFTTAACVIEW

>member
-1 MVYLSSKKIDV
+1 MAD
-12 LTNKYFL
+12 
-19 MKIIGTGSA
+19 
-28 HPKCCVTNA
+28 
-37 MLEQFLDTTDEWIT
+37 D
-51 ERTGIKERL
+51 
-60 VISSEK
+60 K
-66 LEDMAV
+66 LRA
-72 AAANKALEDANLTAK
+72 
-87 DIDFIICSNV
+87 
-97 VNEYVTPALSCI
+97 
-109 IQGKIGATCP
+109 
-119 TLDINAACAGFIF
+119 
-132 AMDMAEDK
+132 
-140 IRCKKAKNI
+140 KKAKNI

-188 AISLT
+188 AIRLT
-193 TSSLT
+193 TSSLK

-219 EPLVMNGREV
+219 EPLVMKGRDV
-229 FKYAVKNSC
+229 FKHAVTNSC
-238 RDIRKLLNET
+238 RDIRKLLNQT
-248 GLQAEDIKYYVLHQ
+248 GLQPEDIKYYVLHQ

-270 IRRFLN
+270 IRHFLG
-276 VDEERI
+276 VDEERV
-282 PHNIER
+282 PHNVER

>member
-1 MVYLSSKKIDV
+1 
-12 LTNKYFL
+12 

-28 HPKCCVTNA
+28 HPKCTVTNE

-51 ERTGIKERL
+51 ERTGIKERC

-66 LEDMAV
+66 LEDLAV
-72 AAANKALEDANLTAK
+72 IAANKALEDAGLTAA

-109 IQGKIGATCP
+109 IQGKLGATCP
-119 TLDINAACAGFIF
+119 TVDINAACAGFIF

-140 IRCKKAKNI
+140 IQCKKAKNI

-162 WQNRSTSVLFGDG
+162 WKNRSTCVLFGDG

-188 AISLT
+188 AIRLT

-198 DVLYYQRK
+198 DVLYYQRA
-206 LEPTPYIDKEENF
+206 LEPTPYIDKEENY
-219 EPLVMNGREV
+219 EPLVMRGREV
-229 FKYAVKNSC
+229 FKHAVTNSC
-238 RDIRKLLNET
+238 RDIRKLLNQT
-248 GLQAEDIKYYVLHQ
+248 SLDVNDIKYYVLHQ
-262 ANLRIIDS
+262 ANHRIIES
-270 IRRFLN
+270 IRGFLG
-276 VDEERI
+276 VEEEKM
-282 PHNIER
+282 PHNVER

-305 RAGKLQKGDKLVFSA
+305 RGGKLNKGDKLVFSA
-320 FGAGFTTGACVIEW
+320 FGAGFTTGACIIEW